1 MSYYPPPAF
10 HFAVVVPSLLPPSAH
25 DACFSEVGGLS
36 MEMGSEEV
44 PEGGENR
51 FVQKYP
57 LRAKYPELS
66 LKRGLLVRSGVFD
79 WIRECIQDYKIVPRD
94 VDVILLNT
102 EHQPLFAWHLVNAY
116 ATKWALA
123 DLNASANAVSVETLQ
138 LFYQYFTV
146 DRTPVP
152 PTPAIPSRL

>member
-10 HFAVVVPSLLPPSAH
+10 HFAVRVPSLPPSA
-25 DACFSEVGGLS
+25 DDVCFSEIGGLS
-36 MEMGSEEV
+36 MEMASEEV

-57 LRAKYPELS
+57 LRAKYPELV
-66 LKRGLLVRSGVFD
+66 LKRGLLVRSDLFE
-79 WIRECIQDYKIVPRD
+79 WLRESIQDYRITPRE
-94 VDVILLNT
+94 VDVILLDS

-123 DLNASANAVSVETLQ
+123 DLNATANTVSVETLQ

-152 PTPAIPSRL
+152 PMPALP